1 MDRISFKS
9 KFTLFNKNNDKNNK
23 KKDVLHSPSLNK
35 NFQNSLWLQSMEPII
50 YAKHYAEKLYEIDNF
65 KTETIELDVLKKE
78 LFSNLK
84 NQLDQKILSIK
95 RIFLETSDGS
105 LNVGLNSIL
114 IDSLLRVVFKKIYYK
129 IFSNTDYIFSI
140 IAVGGYGRGELAP
153 YSDLDLL
160 FLLPNNLKINQN
172 NKTEEAIQFML
183 YILWD
188 LGYTVGHSTRTIT
201 DCIEK
206 SKSDLT
212 ISTTLLEKRF
222 IVGNEEIFNLLND
235 RFNIFIKNTKTLK
248 FVEAKLIESELRHN
262 RFGGSRYVVEPNVKD
277 GKGGLR
283 DLHTLIWISKFAY
296 KVNTI
301 SKLIEIG
308 ALSKNEV
315 ASFAEAQRFLLSVR
329 CHLHYRAAREDDRL
343 AMDAQLDIAKIMN
356 FKNTITQKD
365 VERFMKRYFLAT
377 KTVGSL
383 TRIFC
388 AAIETEFNKPL
399 RLNFLSLKK
408 REDVYP
414 FDIELGRLFAKKKE
428 VLLENPV
435 NIIRLFNISHNKN
448 IDIHPKT
455 LRYLNSLRRSINHEV
470 RNDFDA
476 NKLFLNI
483 LTSDKD
489 STRTLRLMNESNI
502 LGQFIPEFQKIVG
515 LMQFDMYHSYTV
527 DEHTIF
533 TISNLYSLKN
543 GDFKD
548 FAPLASKVILEIS
561 SKKCLFVAML
571 LHDIAKGKKGDH
583 SENGALIASVVCPRL
598 GLSKEETQTVEWLIL
613 HHLLMSKTAFRYEL
627 GDAKVIKNF
636 IKKVQSIERLNLLLV
651 LTVADIKGVGPE
663 IWNDWKGSL
672 ITELYSKSFDMLK
685 KDDWKVS
692 EVIQT
697 PKKLFETYLVENG
710 LTNLDVKKYC
720 SNYYTNYWEI
730 FNLSKIINHYEIIT
744 KMHNDSKKFKAHIFD
759 ESKLKATELLVIA
772 PDHHGLFSLIS
783 GLVAASGYDVVNAK
797 IITRSDGYALD
808 TFFVQN
814 RNRKPIIEEYS
825 KKRLLK
831 TIAQGLEGNFNIEK
845 ALNQRWE
852 EIPARFRAV
861 KAPTRVIIDNN
872 MSDEYS
878 ILEIKCKN
886 APGVLYRITKVITSL
901 GFQINTA
908 NVSTYGDRV
917 VDIFYIKN
925 AFGLKIDD
933 NITIEKVK
941 TSIFKILEE
950 TDPANQMIRS

>member
-9 KFTLFNKNNDKNNK
+9 GFTLFNKKKENLQNTSNK
-23 KKDVLHSPSLNK
+23 IN
-35 NFQNSLWLQSMEPII
+35 QNSLWVQSLEPIK
-50 YAKHYAEKLYEIDNF
+50 YAKNCSENLYKIDDF
-65 KTETIELDVLKKE
+65 KTETNDLVLFKKE

-84 NQLDQKILSIK
+84 NQLDEKNDLIK
-95 RIFLETSDGS
+95 KIFLGTSDGS

-114 IDSLLRVVFKKIYYK
+114 IDSMLRVVFKKIYHK
-129 IFSNTDYIFSI
+129 IFNNTDYIFSI

-153 YSDLDLL
+153 CSDLDLL
-160 FLLPNNLKINQN
+160 FLLPNNLKINES
-172 NKTEEAIQFML
+172 KHAEEVIQFIL

-188 LGYTVGHSTRTIT
+188 LGYSVGHSTRTID

-206 SKSDLT
+206 SKLDLT
-212 ISTTLLEKRF
+212 ISTALLEKRF
-222 IVGNEEIFNLLND
+222 IVGNEDVFSLLND
-235 RFNIFIKNTKTLK
+235 KFTFFIKNTKTLK
-248 FVEAKLIESELRHN
+248 FVEAKLVESELRHK

-296 KVNTI
+296 KVDSV
-301 SKLIEIG
+301 SKLINMG
-308 ALSKNEV
+308 ALSKKEA
-315 ASFAEAQRFLLSVR
+315 ASFAESQRFLLSVR
-329 CHLHYRAAREDDRL
+329 CHLHYRAFREDDRL
-343 AMDAQLDIAKIMN
+343 AMDAQLDLAKTMN

-399 RLNFLSLKK
+399 RLSFLSFKK
-408 REDVYP
+408 KEDVYP
-414 FDIELGRLFAKKKE
+414 FDIELGRLFVKNKE
-428 VLLENPV
+428 VLSENPV
-435 NIIRLFNISHNKN
+435 NIIKLFNISHNKN

-455 LRYLNSLRRSINHEV
+455 LRYLTSLQRLINYEV

-476 NKLFLNI
+476 NKMFLDI

-502 LGQFIPEFQKIVG
+502 LGKFIPEFQKIVG

-543 GDFKD
+543 GEFKN

-571 LHDIAKGKKGDH
+571 LHDIAKGRKGDH

-598 GLSKEETQTVEWLIL
+598 GLSKEETKTVEWLIL
-613 HHLLMSKTAFRYEL
+613 YHLLMSKTAFRYEL
-627 GDAKVIKNF
+627 GDARVIKSF
-636 IKKVQSIERLNLLLV
+636 VDKVKSVERLKLLLV

-672 ITELYSKSFDMLK
+672 ITELYSKSFDMLQ
-685 KDDWKVS
+685 KDNVNELIK
-692 EVIQT
+692 T
-697 PKKLFETYLVENG
+697 PKKSFENFLVENG
-710 LTNLDVKKYC
+710 LTNSDAKQYC
-720 SNYYTNYWEI
+720 SYYYDNYWEI
-730 FNLSKIINHYEIIT
+730 FKLSRIINHYEIFRNMY
-744 KMHNDSKKFKAHIFD
+744 KDSKKFKVHLFD

-783 GLVAASGYDVVNAK
+783 GLVSASGYDVVNAK

-808 TFFVQN
+808 TFFIQN
-814 RNRKPIIEEYS
+814 KNRQPIIEEHS
-825 KKRLLK
+825 KKKLLK
-831 TIAQGLEGNFNIEK
+831 VISQGLEGNFNVEK
-845 ALNQRWE
+845 ALNKRWE
-852 EIPARFRAV
+852 EIPARFRAI

-901 GFQINTA
+901 GLQINTA

-917 VDIFYIKN
+917 VDIFYIKD
-925 AFGLKIDD
+925 AFGLKIDNNKSMD
-933 NITIEKVK
+933 KVK
-941 TSIFKILEE
+941 MSILKTLEE
-950 TDPANQMIRS
+950 TDPANQMTRS

>member
-9 KFTLFNKNNDKNNK
+9 GFTLFNKKKENLQNTSNK
-23 KKDVLHSPSLNK
+23 IN
-35 NFQNSLWLQSMEPII
+35 QNSLWVQSLEPIK
-50 YAKHYAEKLYEIDNF
+50 YAKNCSENLYKIDDF
-65 KTETIELDVLKKE
+65 KTETNDLVLFKKE

-84 NQLDQKILSIK
+84 NQLDEKNDLIK
-95 RIFLETSDGS
+95 KIFLGTSDGS

-114 IDSLLRVVFKKIYYK
+114 IDSMLRVVFKKIYHK
-129 IFSNTDYIFSI
+129 IFNNTDYIFSI

-153 YSDLDLL
+153 CSDLDLL
-160 FLLPNNLKINQN
+160 FLLPNNLKINQS
-172 NKTEEAIQFML
+172 KHAEEVIQFIL

-188 LGYTVGHSTRTIT
+188 LGYTVGHSTRTID

-206 SKSDLT
+206 SKLDLT
-212 ISTTLLEKRF
+212 ISTALLEKRF
-222 IVGNEEIFNLLND
+222 IVGNEDVFSLLND
-235 RFNIFIKNTKTLK
+235 KFTLFIKNTKTLK
-248 FVEAKLIESELRHN
+248 FVEAKLVESELRHK

-296 KVNTI
+296 KVDSV
-301 SKLIEIG
+301 SKLINMG
-308 ALSKNEV
+308 ALSKKEA
-315 ASFAEAQRFLLSVR
+315 ASFAESQRFLLSVR
-329 CHLHYRAAREDDRL
+329 CHLHYRAFREDDRL
-343 AMDAQLDIAKIMN
+343 AMDAQLDLAKTMN

-388 AAIETEFNKPL
+388 AAIETEFDKPL
-399 RLNFLSLKK
+399 RLSFLSFKK
-408 REDVYP
+408 KEDVYP
-414 FDIELGRLFAKKKE
+414 FDIELGRLFVKNKE
-428 VLLENPV
+428 VLSENPV
-435 NIIRLFNISHNKN
+435 NIIKLFNISHNKN

-455 LRYLNSLRRSINHEV
+455 LRYLTSLQRLINYEV

-476 NKLFLNI
+476 NKMFLDI

-502 LGQFIPEFQKIVG
+502 LGKFIPEFQKIVG

-543 GDFKD
+543 GEFKN

-571 LHDIAKGKKGDH
+571 LHDIAKGRKGDH
-583 SENGALIASVVCPRL
+583 SENGSLIASVVCPRL
-598 GLSKEETQTVEWLIL
+598 GLSKEETKTVEWLIL
-613 HHLLMSKTAFRYEL
+613 YHLLMSKTAFRYEL
-627 GDAKVIKNF
+627 GDARVIKSF
-636 IKKVQSIERLNLLLV
+636 VDKVKSVERLKLLLV

-672 ITELYSKSFDMLK
+672 ITELYSKSFDMLQ
-685 KDDWKVS
+685 KDNVNELIK
-692 EVIQT
+692 T
-697 PKKLFETYLVENG
+697 PKKSFENFLVENG
-710 LTNLDVKKYC
+710 LTNSDAKQYC
-720 SNYYTNYWEI
+720 SYYYDNYWEI
-730 FNLSKIINHYEIIT
+730 FKLSRIINHYEIFRNMY
-744 KMHNDSKKFKAHIFD
+744 KDSKKFKVHLFD

-783 GLVAASGYDVVNAK
+783 GLVSASGYDVVNAK

-808 TFFVQN
+808 TFFIQN
-814 RNRKPIIEEYS
+814 KNRQPIIEEHS
-825 KKRLLK
+825 KKKLLK
-831 TIAQGLEGNFNIEK
+831 VISQGLEGNFNVEK
-845 ALNQRWE
+845 ALNKRWE
-852 EIPARFRAV
+852 EIPARFRAI

-901 GFQINTA
+901 GLQINTA

-917 VDIFYIKN
+917 VDIFYIKD
-925 AFGLKIDD
+925 AFGLKIDNNKSMD
-933 NITIEKVK
+933 KVK
-941 TSIFKILEE
+941 MSILKTLEE
-950 TDPANQMIRS
+950 TDPANQMTRS

>member
-1 MDRISFKS
+1 MDRISIKS
-9 KFTLFNKNNDKNNK
+9 GFTLFNKKKENLQNTSNK
-23 KKDVLHSPSLNK
+23 INQNALWVQSL
-35 NFQNSLWLQSMEPII
+35 EPIK
-50 YAKHYAEKLYEIDNF
+50 YAKNCSENLYKIDDF
-65 KTETIELDVLKKE
+65 KTETNDLGLFKKE

-84 NQLDQKILSIK
+84 NQLDEKIDLIK
-95 RIFLETSDGS
+95 KIFLETSDGS

-114 IDSLLRVVFKKIYYK
+114 IDSLLRVIFKKIYYK
-129 IFSNTDYIFSI
+129 IFNNTDYIFSI

-153 YSDLDLL
+153 CSDLDLL
-160 FLLPNNLKINQN
+160 FLLPNNLKINQS
-172 NKTEEAIQFML
+172 KHAEEVIQFIL

-188 LGYTVGHSTRTIT
+188 LGYTVGHSTRTID

-206 SKSDLT
+206 SKLDLT
-212 ISTTLLEKRF
+212 ISTALLEKRF
-222 IVGNEEIFNLLND
+222 IVGNEYVFSLLND
-235 RFNIFIKNTKTLK
+235 KFTFFIKNTKTLK
-248 FVEAKLIESELRHN
+248 FVEAKLVESELRHK

-296 KVNTI
+296 KVDSV
-301 SKLIEIG
+301 SKLINIG
-308 ALSKNEV
+308 ALSKKEA
-315 ASFAEAQRFLLSVR
+315 ASFAESQRFLLSVR
-329 CHLHYRAAREDDRL
+329 CHLHYRAFREDDRL
-343 AMDAQLDIAKIMN
+343 AMDAQLDLAKTMN

-399 RLNFLSLKK
+399 RLSFLSFKK
-408 REDVYP
+408 KEDVYP
-414 FDIELGRLFAKKKE
+414 FDIELGRLFVKNKE
-428 VLLENPV
+428 VLSENPV
-435 NIIRLFNISHNKN
+435 NIIKLFNISHNKN

-455 LRYLNSLRRSINHEV
+455 LRYLNSLQQLINHEV
-470 RNDFDA
+470 RHDFDA
-476 NKLFLNI
+476 NKMFLDI

-502 LGQFIPEFQKIVG
+502 LGKFIPEFQKIVG

-543 GDFKD
+543 GEFKN
-548 FAPLASKVILEIS
+548 FAPLASKIILEIS

-571 LHDIAKGKKGDH
+571 LHDIAKGRKGDH

-598 GLSKEETQTVEWLIL
+598 GLSKEETKTVEWLIL
-613 HHLLMSKTAFRYEL
+613 YHLLMSKTAFRYEL
-627 GDAKVIKNF
+627 GDARVIKSF
-636 IKKVQSIERLNLLLV
+636 VDKVKSVERLKLLLV

-672 ITELYSKSFDMLK
+672 ITELYSKSFDMLQ
-685 KDDWKVS
+685 KDNVNELIK
-692 EVIQT
+692 T
-697 PKKLFETYLVENG
+697 PKKSFEIFLIENG
-710 LTNLDVKKYC
+710 LANYDAKKYC
-720 SNYYTNYWEI
+720 SYYYNNYWEI
-730 FNLSKIINHYEIIT
+730 FKLSRIINHYEIFRNMY
-744 KMHNDSKKFKAHIFD
+744 KDSKKFKVHLFD
-759 ESKLKATELLVIA
+759 ENKLKATELLVIA

-783 GLVAASGYDVVNAK
+783 GLVSASGYDVVNAK

-808 TFFVQN
+808 TFFIQN
-814 RNRKPIIEEYS
+814 KNRQPIIEEHS
-825 KKRLLK
+825 KKKLLK
-831 TIAQGLEGNFNIEK
+831 IISQGLEGNFNVEK
-845 ALNQRWE
+845 ALNKRWE
-852 EIPARFRAV
+852 EIPARFRAI

-901 GFQINTA
+901 GLQINTA

-917 VDIFYIKN
+917 VDIFYIKD
-925 AFGLKIDD
+925 AFGLKIDNNESMD
-933 NITIEKVK
+933 KVK
-941 TSIFKILEE
+941 MSILKILEE
-950 TDPANQMIRS
+950 TDPANQMTRS

>member
-9 KFTLFNKNNDKNNK
+9 GFTLFNKK
-23 KKDVLHSPSLNK
+23 KENLQNTSYKINQNALWVQSL
-35 NFQNSLWLQSMEPII
+35 EPIK
-50 YAKHYAEKLYEIDNF
+50 YAKNCSENLYKIDDF
-65 KTETIELDVLKKE
+65 KTETNDLVLFKKE

-84 NQLDQKILSIK
+84 NQLDEKNDLIK
-95 RIFLETSDGS
+95 KIFLGTSDGS

-114 IDSLLRVVFKKIYYK
+114 IDSMLRVVFKKIYHK
-129 IFSNTDYIFSI
+129 IFNNTDYIFSI

-153 YSDLDLL
+153 CSDLDLL
-160 FLLPNNLKINQN
+160 FLLPNNLKINES
-172 NKTEEAIQFML
+172 KHAEEVIQFIL

-188 LGYTVGHSTRTIT
+188 LGYSVGHSTRTID

-206 SKSDLT
+206 SKLDLT
-212 ISTTLLEKRF
+212 ISTALLEKRF
-222 IVGNEEIFNLLND
+222 IVGNEDVFSLLND
-235 RFNIFIKNTKTLK
+235 KFTLFIKNTKTLK
-248 FVEAKLIESELRHN
+248 FVEAKLVESELRHK

-296 KVNTI
+296 KVDSV
-301 SKLIEIG
+301 SKLINMG
-308 ALSKNEV
+308 ALSKKEA
-315 ASFAEAQRFLLSVR
+315 ASFAESQRFLLSVR
-329 CHLHYRAAREDDRL
+329 CHLHYRAFREDDRL
-343 AMDAQLDIAKIMN
+343 AMDAQLDLAKTMN

-388 AAIETEFNKPL
+388 AAIETEFDKPL
-399 RLNFLSLKK
+399 RLSFLSFKK
-408 REDVYP
+408 KEDVYP
-414 FDIELGRLFAKKKE
+414 FDIELGRLFVKNKE
-428 VLLENPV
+428 VLSENPV
-435 NIIRLFNISHNKN
+435 NIIKLFNISHNKN

-455 LRYLNSLRRSINHEV
+455 LRYLTSLQRLINHEV
-470 RNDFDA
+470 RHDFDA
-476 NKLFLNI
+476 NKMFLDI

-502 LGQFIPEFQKIVG
+502 LGKFIPEFQKIVG

-543 GDFKD
+543 GEFKN

-571 LHDIAKGKKGDH
+571 LHDIAKGRKGDH
-583 SENGALIASVVCPRL
+583 SENGSLIASVVCPRL
-598 GLSKEETQTVEWLIL
+598 GLSKEETKTVEWLIL
-613 HHLLMSKTAFRYEL
+613 YHLLMSKTAFRYEL
-627 GDAKVIKNF
+627 GDARVIKSF
-636 IKKVQSIERLNLLLV
+636 VDKVKSVERLKLLLV

-672 ITELYSKSFDMLK
+672 ITELYSKSFDMLQ
-685 KDDWKVS
+685 KDNVNELIK
-692 EVIQT
+692 T
-697 PKKLFETYLVENG
+697 PKKSFENFLVENG
-710 LTNLDVKKYC
+710 LTNSDAKQYC
-720 SNYYTNYWEI
+720 SYYYDNYWEI
-730 FNLSKIINHYEIIT
+730 FNLSRIINHYEIFRNMY
-744 KMHNDSKKFKAHIFD
+744 KDSKKFKVHLFD

-783 GLVAASGYDVVNAK
+783 GLVSASGYDVVNAK

-808 TFFVQN
+808 TFFIQN
-814 RNRKPIIEEYS
+814 KNRQPIIEEHS
-825 KKRLLK
+825 KKKLLK
-831 TIAQGLEGNFNIEK
+831 VISQGLEGNFNVEK
-845 ALNQRWE
+845 ALNKRWE
-852 EIPARFRAV
+852 EIPARFRAI

-901 GFQINTA
+901 GLQINTA

-917 VDIFYIKN
+917 VDIFYIKD
-925 AFGLKIDD
+925 AFGSKIDNNKSMD
-933 NITIEKVK
+933 KVK
-941 TSIFKILEE
+941 MSILKTLEE
-950 TDPANQMIRS
+950 TDPANQMTRS

>member
-9 KFTLFNKNNDKNNK
+9 GFTLFNKKKENLQNTSNK
-23 KKDVLHSPSLNK
+23 IN
-35 NFQNSLWLQSMEPII
+35 QNSLWVQSLEPIK
-50 YAKHYAEKLYEIDNF
+50 YAKNCSENLYKIDDF
-65 KTETIELDVLKKE
+65 KTETNDLVLFKKE

-84 NQLDQKILSIK
+84 NQLDEKNDLIK
-95 RIFLETSDGS
+95 KIFLGTSDGS

-114 IDSLLRVVFKKIYYK
+114 IDSMLRVVFKKIYHK
-129 IFSNTDYIFSI
+129 IFNNTDYIFSI

-153 YSDLDLL
+153 CSDLDLL
-160 FLLPNNLKINQN
+160 FLLPNNLKINES
-172 NKTEEAIQFML
+172 KHAEEVIQFIL

-188 LGYTVGHSTRTIT
+188 LGYSVGHSTRTID

-206 SKSDLT
+206 SKLDLT
-212 ISTTLLEKRF
+212 ISTALLEKRF
-222 IVGNEEIFNLLND
+222 IVGNEDVFSLLND
-235 RFNIFIKNTKTLK
+235 KFTLFIKNTKTLK
-248 FVEAKLIESELRHN
+248 FVEAKLVESELRHK

-296 KVNTI
+296 KVDSV
-301 SKLIEIG
+301 SKLINMG
-308 ALSKNEV
+308 ALSKKEA
-315 ASFAEAQRFLLSVR
+315 ASFAESQRFLLSVR
-329 CHLHYRAAREDDRL
+329 CHLHYRAFREDDRL
-343 AMDAQLDIAKIMN
+343 AMDAQLDLAKTMN

-399 RLNFLSLKK
+399 RLSFLSFKK
-408 REDVYP
+408 KEDVYP
-414 FDIELGRLFAKKKE
+414 FDIELGRLFVKNKE
-428 VLLENPV
+428 VLSENPV
-435 NIIRLFNISHNKN
+435 NIIKLFNISHNKN

-455 LRYLNSLRRSINHEV
+455 LRYLTSLQRLINYEV

-476 NKLFLNI
+476 NKMFLDI

-502 LGQFIPEFQKIVG
+502 LGKFIPEFQKIVG

-543 GDFKD
+543 GEFKN

-571 LHDIAKGKKGDH
+571 LHDIAKGRKGDH

-598 GLSKEETQTVEWLIL
+598 GLSKEETKTVEWLIL
-613 HHLLMSKTAFRYEL
+613 YHLLMSKTAFRYEL
-627 GDAKVIKNF
+627 GDARVIKSF
-636 IKKVQSIERLNLLLV
+636 VDKVKSVERLKLLLV

-672 ITELYSKSFDMLK
+672 ITELYSKSFDMLQ
-685 KDDWKVS
+685 KDNVNELIK
-692 EVIQT
+692 T
-697 PKKLFETYLVENG
+697 PKKSFENFLVENG
-710 LTNLDVKKYC
+710 LTNSDAKQYC
-720 SNYYTNYWEI
+720 SYYYDNYWEI
-730 FNLSKIINHYEIIT
+730 FNLSRIINHYEIFRNMY
-744 KMHNDSKKFKAHIFD
+744 KDSKKFKVHLFD

-783 GLVAASGYDVVNAK
+783 GLVSASGYDVVNAK

-808 TFFVQN
+808 TFFIQN
-814 RNRKPIIEEYS
+814 KNRQPIIEEHS
-825 KKRLLK
+825 KKKLLK
-831 TIAQGLEGNFNIEK
+831 VISQGLEGNFNVEK
-845 ALNQRWE
+845 ALNKRWE
-852 EIPARFRAV
+852 EIPARFRAI

-901 GFQINTA
+901 GLQINTA

-917 VDIFYIKN
+917 VDIFYIKD
-925 AFGLKIDD
+925 AFGLKIDNNKSMD
-933 NITIEKVK
+933 KVK
-941 TSIFKILEE
+941 MSILKTLEE
-950 TDPANQMIRS
+950 TDPANQMTRS

>member
-9 KFTLFNKNNDKNNK
+9 GFTLFNKKKENLQNTSNK
-23 KKDVLHSPSLNK
+23 IN
-35 NFQNSLWLQSMEPII
+35 QNSLWVQSLEPIK
-50 YAKHYAEKLYEIDNF
+50 YAKNCSENLYKIDDF
-65 KTETIELDVLKKE
+65 KTETNDLVLFKKE

-84 NQLDQKILSIK
+84 NQLDEKNDLIK
-95 RIFLETSDGS
+95 KIFLGTSDGS

-114 IDSLLRVVFKKIYYK
+114 IDSMLRVVFKKIYHK
-129 IFSNTDYIFSI
+129 IFNNTDYIFSI

-153 YSDLDLL
+153 CSDLDLL
-160 FLLPNNLKINQN
+160 FLLPNNLKINES
-172 NKTEEAIQFML
+172 KHAEEVIQFIL

-188 LGYTVGHSTRTIT
+188 LGYSVGHSTRTID

-206 SKSDLT
+206 SKLDLT
-212 ISTTLLEKRF
+212 ISTALLEKRF
-222 IVGNEEIFNLLND
+222 IVGNEDVFSLLND
-235 RFNIFIKNTKTLK
+235 KFTFFIKNTKTLK
-248 FVEAKLIESELRHN
+248 FVEAKLVESELRHK

-296 KVNTI
+296 KVDSV
-301 SKLIEIG
+301 SKLINMG
-308 ALSKNEV
+308 ALSKKEA
-315 ASFAEAQRFLLSVR
+315 ASFAESQRFLLSVR
-329 CHLHYRAAREDDRL
+329 CHLHYRAFREDDRL
-343 AMDAQLDIAKIMN
+343 AMDAQLDLAKTMN

-388 AAIETEFNKPL
+388 AAIETEFDKPL
-399 RLNFLSLKK
+399 RLSFLSFKK
-408 REDVYP
+408 KEDVYP
-414 FDIELGRLFAKKKE
+414 FDIELGRLFVKNKE
-428 VLLENPV
+428 VLSENPV
-435 NIIRLFNISHNKN
+435 NIIKLFNISHNKN

-455 LRYLNSLRRSINHEV
+455 LRYLTSLQRLINHEV
-470 RNDFDA
+470 RHDFDA
-476 NKLFLNI
+476 NKMFLDI

-502 LGQFIPEFQKIVG
+502 LGKFIPEFQKIVG

-543 GDFKD
+543 GEFKN
-548 FAPLASKVILEIS
+548 FAPLASKIILEIS

-571 LHDIAKGKKGDH
+571 LHDIAKGRKGDH

-598 GLSKEETQTVEWLIL
+598 GLSKEETKTVEWLIL
-613 HHLLMSKTAFRYEL
+613 YHLLMSKTAFRYEL
-627 GDAKVIKNF
+627 GDARVIKSF
-636 IKKVQSIERLNLLLV
+636 VDKVKSVERLKLLLV

-672 ITELYSKSFDMLK
+672 ITELYSKSFDMLQ
-685 KDDWKVS
+685 KDNVNELIK
-692 EVIQT
+692 T
-697 PKKLFETYLVENG
+697 PKKSFENFLVENG
-710 LTNLDVKKYC
+710 LTNSDAKQYC
-720 SNYYTNYWEI
+720 SYYYDNYWEI
-730 FNLSKIINHYEIIT
+730 FKLSRIINHYEIFRNMY
-744 KMHNDSKKFKAHIFD
+744 KDSKKFKVHLFD

-783 GLVAASGYDVVNAK
+783 GLVSASGYDVVNAK

-808 TFFVQN
+808 TFFIQN
-814 RNRKPIIEEYS
+814 KNRQPIIEEHS
-825 KKRLLK
+825 KKKLLK
-831 TIAQGLEGNFNIEK
+831 IISQGLEGNFNVEK
-845 ALNQRWE
+845 ALNKRWE
-852 EIPARFRAV
+852 EIPARFRAI

-901 GFQINTA
+901 GLQINTA

-917 VDIFYIKN
+917 VDIFYIKD
-925 AFGLKIDD
+925 AFGLKIDNNKSMD
-933 NITIEKVK
+933 KVK
-941 TSIFKILEE
+941 MSILKTLEE
-950 TDPANQMIRS
+950 TDPANQMTRS

>member
-9 KFTLFNKNNDKNNK
+9 GFTLFNKKKENLQNTSNK
-23 KKDVLHSPSLNK
+23 IN
-35 NFQNSLWLQSMEPII
+35 QNSLWVQSLEPIK
-50 YAKHYAEKLYEIDNF
+50 YAKNCSENLYKIDDF
-65 KTETIELDVLKKE
+65 KTETNDLVLFKKE

-84 NQLDQKILSIK
+84 NQLDEKNDLIK
-95 RIFLETSDGS
+95 KIFLGTSDGS

-114 IDSLLRVVFKKIYYK
+114 IDSMLRVVFKKIYHK
-129 IFSNTDYIFSI
+129 IFNNTDYIFSI

-153 YSDLDLL
+153 CSDLDLL
-160 FLLPNNLKINQN
+160 FLLPNNLKINES
-172 NKTEEAIQFML
+172 KHAEEVIQFIL

-188 LGYTVGHSTRTIT
+188 LGYSVGHSTRTID

-206 SKSDLT
+206 SKLDLT
-212 ISTTLLEKRF
+212 ISTALLEKRF
-222 IVGNEEIFNLLND
+222 IVGNEDVFSLLND
-235 RFNIFIKNTKTLK
+235 KFTFFIKNTKTLK
-248 FVEAKLIESELRHN
+248 FVEAKLVESELRHK

-296 KVNTI
+296 KVDSV
-301 SKLIEIG
+301 SKLINMG
-308 ALSKNEV
+308 ALSKKEA
-315 ASFAEAQRFLLSVR
+315 ASFAESQRFLLSVR
-329 CHLHYRAAREDDRL
+329 CHLHYRAFREDDRL
-343 AMDAQLDIAKIMN
+343 AMDAQLDLAKTMN

-399 RLNFLSLKK
+399 RLSFLSFKK
-408 REDVYP
+408 KEDVYP
-414 FDIELGRLFAKKKE
+414 FDIELGRLFVKNKE
-428 VLLENPV
+428 VLSENPV
-435 NIIRLFNISHNKN
+435 NIIKLFNISHNKN

-455 LRYLNSLRRSINHEV
+455 LRYLTSLQRLINYEV

-476 NKLFLNI
+476 NKMFLDI

-502 LGQFIPEFQKIVG
+502 LGKFIPEFQKIVG

-543 GDFKD
+543 GEFKN

-571 LHDIAKGKKGDH
+571 LHDIAKGRKGDH

-598 GLSKEETQTVEWLIL
+598 GLSKEETKTVEWLIL
-613 HHLLMSKTAFRYEL
+613 YHLLMSKTAFRYEL
-627 GDAKVIKNF
+627 GDARVIKSF
-636 IKKVQSIERLNLLLV
+636 VDKVKSVERLKLLLV

-672 ITELYSKSFDMLK
+672 ITELYSKSFDMLQ
-685 KDDWKVS
+685 KDNVNELIK
-692 EVIQT
+692 T
-697 PKKLFETYLVENG
+697 PKKSFENFLVENG
-710 LTNLDVKKYC
+710 LTNSDAKQYC
-720 SNYYTNYWEI
+720 SYYYDNYWEI
-730 FNLSKIINHYEIIT
+730 FNLSRIINHYEIFRNMY
-744 KMHNDSKKFKAHIFD
+744 KDSKKFKVHLFD

-783 GLVAASGYDVVNAK
+783 GLVSASGYDVVNAK

-808 TFFVQN
+808 TFFIQN
-814 RNRKPIIEEYS
+814 KNRQPIIEEHS
-825 KKRLLK
+825 KKKLLK
-831 TIAQGLEGNFNIEK
+831 VISQGLEGNFNVEK
-845 ALNQRWE
+845 ALNKRWE
-852 EIPARFRAV
+852 EIPARFRAI

-901 GFQINTA
+901 GLQINTA

-917 VDIFYIKN
+917 VDIFYIKD
-925 AFGLKIDD
+925 AFGSKIDNNKSMD
-933 NITIEKVK
+933 KVK
-941 TSIFKILEE
+941 MSILKTLEE
-950 TDPANQMIRS
+950 TDPANQMTRS

>member
-9 KFTLFNKNNDKNNK
+9 GFTLFNKKKENLQNTSNK
-23 KKDVLHSPSLNK
+23 INQNALWVQSL
-35 NFQNSLWLQSMEPII
+35 EPIQ
-50 YAKHYAEKLYEIDNF
+50 YAENYSENLYKIDDF
-65 KTETIELDVLKKE
+65 KTQINDLDLFKKE
-78 LFSNLK
+78 VFSNLK
-84 NQLDQKILSIK
+84 NQLDEKIYLIK
-95 RIFLETSDGS
+95 KIFLETSDGS

-129 IFSNTDYIFSI
+129 IFNNTDYIFSI

-153 YSDLDLL
+153 CSDLDLL
-160 FLLPNNLKINQN
+160 FLLPNNLKINES
-172 NKTEEAIQFML
+172 KHAEEVIQFIL

-188 LGYTVGHSTRTIT
+188 LGYSVGHSTRTID

-206 SKSDLT
+206 SKLDLT
-212 ISTTLLEKRF
+212 ISTALLEKRF
-222 IVGNEEIFNLLND
+222 IVGNEDVFSLLND
-235 RFNIFIKNTKTLK
+235 KFTLFIKNTKTLK
-248 FVEAKLIESELRHN
+248 FVEAKLVESELRHK

-296 KVNTI
+296 KVDSV
-301 SKLIEIG
+301 SKLINMG
-308 ALSKNEV
+308 ALSKKEA
-315 ASFAEAQRFLLSVR
+315 ASFAESQRFLLSVR
-329 CHLHYRAAREDDRL
+329 CHLHYRAFREDDRL
-343 AMDAQLDIAKIMN
+343 AMDAQLDLAKTMN

-399 RLNFLSLKK
+399 RLSFLSFKK
-408 REDVYP
+408 KEDVYP
-414 FDIELGRLFAKKKE
+414 FDIELGRLFVKNKE
-428 VLLENPV
+428 VLSENPV
-435 NIIRLFNISHNKN
+435 NIIKLFNISHNKN

-455 LRYLNSLRRSINHEV
+455 LRYLTSLQRLINYEV

-476 NKLFLNI
+476 NKMFLDI

-502 LGQFIPEFQKIVG
+502 LGKFIPEFQKIVG

-543 GDFKD
+543 GEFKN

-571 LHDIAKGKKGDH
+571 LHDIAKGRKGDH
-583 SENGALIASVVCPRL
+583 SENGSLIASVVCPRL
-598 GLSKEETQTVEWLIL
+598 GLSKEETKTVEWLIL
-613 HHLLMSKTAFRYEL
+613 YHLLMSKTAFRYEL
-627 GDAKVIKNF
+627 GDARVIKSF
-636 IKKVQSIERLNLLLV
+636 VDKVKSVERLKLLLV

-672 ITELYSKSFDMLK
+672 ITELYSKSFDMLQ
-685 KDDWKVS
+685 KDNVNELIK
-692 EVIQT
+692 T
-697 PKKLFETYLVENG
+697 PKKSFENFLVENG
-710 LTNLDVKKYC
+710 LTNSDAKQYC
-720 SNYYTNYWEI
+720 SYYYDNYWEI
-730 FNLSKIINHYEIIT
+730 FNLSRIINHYEIFRNMY
-744 KMHNDSKKFKAHIFD
+744 KDSKKFKVHLFD

-783 GLVAASGYDVVNAK
+783 GLVSASGYDVVNAK

-808 TFFVQN
+808 TFFIQN
-814 RNRKPIIEEYS
+814 KNRQPIIEEHS
-825 KKRLLK
+825 KKKLLK
-831 TIAQGLEGNFNIEK
+831 VISQGLEGNFNVEK
-845 ALNQRWE
+845 ALNKRWE
-852 EIPARFRAV
+852 EIPARFRAI

-901 GFQINTA
+901 GLQINTA

-917 VDIFYIKN
+917 VDIFYIKD
-925 AFGLKIDD
+925 AFGSKIDNNKSMD
-933 NITIEKVK
+933 KVK
-941 TSIFKILEE
+941 MSILKTLEE
-950 TDPANQMIRS
+950 TDPANQMTRS